1 MAIKVQGTTVIND
14 SRTLESFRFNTQEI
28 STNKSAEAGGFYV
41 ATADLTLTLPSSP
54 SVGDVVGF
62 QNSSGVETCVIARN
76 GENILSLAEDLTVD
90 ALNVSIR
97 LQYSGSSA
105 GWVFL

>member
-14 SRTLESFRFNTQEI
+14 SRTIENFRFNTEEI
-28 STNKSAEAGGFYV
+28 STSTSATSGSFYV
-41 ATADLTLTLPSSP
+41 ATADLTLTLPASP

-62 QNSSGVETCVIARN
+62 QNSSGTETCIIARN
-76 GENILSLAEDLTVD
+76 GENILSLAEDLTID
-90 ALNVSIR
+90 ALNVPVK
-97 LQYSGSSA
+97 LQYSGSTA